1 MSYKIKFDD
10 LEWSHPFVGVKDKSY
25 VQDGKKLRLVE
36 YSKEMPPHW
45 CEKGH
50 YGIILEGTFE
60 IEYGNETLTYH
71 KGDGVFIP
79 NGAEHKHRARVI
91 GEKVTALLVEENS
104 ERNHE

>member
-1 MSYKIKFDD
+1 MNYIIKFDSV
-10 LEWSHPFVGVKDKSY
+10 EWNHPFEGIRDKSY
-25 VQDGKKLRLVE
+25 TEDGKKLRLVV

-50 YGIILEGTFE
+50 WGIILDGVFE
-60 IEYGNETLTYH
+60 IEYTNETLTYK

-91 GEKVTALLVEENS
+91 GEKVTALFTEEA
-104 ERNHE
+104 